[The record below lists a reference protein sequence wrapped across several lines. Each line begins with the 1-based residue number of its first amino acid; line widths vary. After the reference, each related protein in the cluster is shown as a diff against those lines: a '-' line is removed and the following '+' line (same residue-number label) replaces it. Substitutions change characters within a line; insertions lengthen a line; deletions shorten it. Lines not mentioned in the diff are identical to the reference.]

1 MADVLTDAVDSVFKA
16 VSAVMPSQAP
26 LFAVSGVRTD
36 SRGDARK
43 LKGTVAAL
51 VSSTAGGSP
60 LGDFAAS
67 TNADAKSL
75 LVRINCNDGWFDE
88 TPPQTGDVFEAVDG
102 SKWAVESATNVRD
115 LYFRIEVKKC

>member
-1 MADVLTDAVDSVFKA
+1 MADILTDAVDSVFKA
-16 VSAVMPSQAP
+16 VSAAMPSQAP

-36 SRGDARK
+36 SKGNVRK

-60 LGDFAAS
+60 LGDFAAT

-102 SKWAVESATNVRD
+102 SKWAVESATSVRD
-115 LYFRIEVKKC
+115 LYFRIEVRKC

>member
-1 MADVLTDAVDSVFKA
+1 MADVLTDAVEAVFKA
-16 VSAVMPSQAP
+16 VSSAMPSQAP

-36 SRGDARK
+36 SKGNARK

-75 LVRINCNDGWFDE
+75 VVRINCNDGWFDE

-102 SKWAVESATNVRD
+102 SKWAVDSAANVRD